1 MWRKFLRLSSDLLE
15 NTKELHVQLF
25 SFIILLKKTFICYYF
40 NENAYISLHLSQNNN
55 QLYIQLMGRELLQRE
70 QAITFVKDT
79 FSTYLKQALN
89 LTPISSPLIVL
100 DGTGINDDLN
110 GIERPVSFP
119 IKSLNEQR
127 AVVVHS
133 LAKWKRVRLKEL
145 ELEAGEGI
153 ITDMRALR
161 PDEDYSPIHSIYVD
175 QWDWEKVILPEN
187 RNLAFLK
194 QTVNAIYDSMVQTEK
209 QVEAK
214 YPHLKAILPQEIT
227 FISSEELL
235 KKYPDFTP
243 KERENA
249 IAKECGAVFLYG
261 IGGVL
266 SNGFAH
272 DGRAADYDD
281 WSTDNEDGYQGLNG
295 DILIWNP
302 ILNSAFELSSMGIRV
317 NKDALQRQLE
327 IRHCTDRAQLS
338 FHQMLLNNEL
348 TESIGGGIGQSRVC
362 MFMLKLSHIGEV
374 QVSIWDDHKKQI
386 LAEENI
392 NLL

>member
-1 MWRKFLRLSSDLLE
+1 MGR
-15 NTKELHVQLF
+15 N
-25 SFIILLKKTFICYYF
+25 LLK
-40 NENAYISLHLSQNNN
+40 
-55 QLYIQLMGRELLQRE
+55 RE

-79 FSTYLKQALN
+79 FSAHLRQTLN
-89 LTPISSPLIVL
+89 LIPISSPLIVL

-119 IKSLNEQR
+119 IKSLNEER

-145 ELEAGEGI
+145 ELEPEEGL

-175 QWDWEKVILPEN
+175 QWDWEKTIHPKD
-187 RNLAFLK
+187 RNLSYLK
-194 QTVNAIYDSMVQTEK
+194 ETVKKIYKALLQTEK
-209 QVEAK
+209 AVEQQ
-214 YPHLKAILPQEIT
+214 YPERKAILPDQIY
-227 FISSEELL
+227 FISAEELL
-235 KKYPDFTP
+235 EKYPDNTP

-249 IAKECGAVFLYG
+249 ITKAYGAVFIYG
-261 IGGVL
+261 IGGEL

-281 WSTDNEDGYQGLNG
+281 WSTENDEGYKGLNG
-295 DILIWNP
+295 DILVWNP

-317 NKDALQRQLE
+317 DKTALIRQLE
-327 IRHCTDRAQLS
+327 IRHCTERSQLS
-338 FHQMLLNNEL
+338 FHQMLLGDQL
-348 TESIGGGIGQSRVC
+348 PESIGGGIGQSRVC

-374 QVSIWDDHKKQI
+374 QVSIWDANQKER
-386 LAEENI
+386 LANEGI
-392 NLL
+392 SLL